1 MAKKILIVD
10 DEKLIRWSLTK
21 ILTQSGYEVKAVES
35 GEEALK
41 EIDETSYDLVFT
53 DLKMTGIDGIEVL
66 KEIQKVSPKTK
77 VVIITAYGTP
87 QVRSLA
93 LKFKAFS
100 FIDKPFKAE
109 QIKTVARSA
118 LGNCD

>member
-21 ILTQSGYEVKAVES
+21 ILTQNGYEVKAVAS

-41 EIDETSYDLVFT
+41 EIDHTSYDLVFT
-53 DLKMTGIDGIEVL
+53 DLKMIGIDGIEVL
-66 KEIQKVSPKTK
+66 KEIRKVSPKTK
-77 VVIITAYGTP
+77 VIIISAYGTP
-87 QVRSLA
+87 QVRLLA
-93 LKFKAFS
+93 SKFKALS

-109 QIKTVARSA
+109 QIRTTARSA
-118 LGNCD
+118 LTSCE